1 MVFRSNAS
9 IPKLNSITGGEF
21 GAKTSPAALIPSRLR
36 RVIDE
41 VVGEKLFENVK
52 SSFPLNLF
60 GISAD
65 DGFRRI

>member
-1 MVFRSNAS
+1 
-9 IPKLNSITGGEF
+9 
-21 GAKTSPAALIPSRLR
+21 
-36 RVIDE
+36 VIDE

-65 DGFRRI
+65 DGFRRS